1 MLSQVLEQMFPGE
14 PYTSDGT
21 TWESVVFDDNGPKPD
36 DEAYEYT
43 LYKLTNVEAI
53 KQFREE
59 RNALL
64 DKSDKYVTPDYP
76 HRLELDIQNW
86 KDYRLALRHLP
97 GTVKPT
103 LDKDGN
109 LKDVVW
115 PTPPTTL
122 TGGAQDTLT
131 QRRVSKLV
139 NENTKLS
146 SKITA
151 LERRSTDHE
160 LKLIRLSKLLEK

>member
-1 MLSQVLEQMFPGE
+1 MLTQVLEQMFPGV

-21 TWESVVFDDNGPKPD
+21 TWESVVFENLAKPD

-86 KDYRLALRHLP
+86 TDYRRALRDLP
-97 GTVKPT
+97 TTARPT
-103 LDKDGN
+103 LDEDGN
-109 LKDVVW
+109 LTGVEW
-115 PTPPTTL
+115 PVAPT
-122 TGGAQDTLT
+122 
-131 QRRVSKLV
+131 S
-139 NENTKLS
+139 
-146 SKITA
+146 
-151 LERRSTDHE
+151 
-160 LKLIRLSKLLEK
+160 

>member
-1 MLSQVLEQMFPGE
+1 MLAQVLESIAPGM

-21 TWESVVFDDNGPKPD
+21 TWESVVFEDATVSKLIT
-36 DEAYEYT
+36 DETYEYA

-53 KQFREE
+53 KKCREE

-86 KDYRLALRHLP
+86 KDYRQALRHLP

-103 LDKDGN
+103 LDEDGK
-109 LKDVVW
+109 LTGVEWPVV
-115 PTPPTTL
+115 PTP
-122 TGGAQDTLT
+122 
-131 QRRVSKLV
+131 
-139 NENTKLS
+139 
-146 SKITA
+146 
-151 LERRSTDHE
+151 
-160 LKLIRLSKLLEK
+160 